1 MLAPDNNP
9 AQKSGSGPLDSVGPG
24 GIPWREA
31 LERAHR
37 EALAYCGPEKHDLAE
52 DVAQV
57 ALRKLFK
64 NRDRVRVS
72 WKAMLSKIVVNTA
85 KTQLRRDA
93 ARRTRCW
100 PHTEAVSAAASE
112 EPEPVEQ
119 AGWTEAAALLKPLMA
134 ELDARF
140 GRGTRAIVDFR
151 AEGLSWEEIAGVV
164 DLSERTCRYRHEKA
178 RAWLCERLALDAVK
192 GGQRD

>member
-9 AQKSGSGPLDSVGPG
+9 AQKSGSGPLESAGAG

-37 EALAYCGPEKHDLAE
+37 EALFYCGLDNRELAE
-52 DVAQV
+52 DVAQE
-57 ALRKLFK
+57 ALGKLFK
-64 NRDRVRVS
+64 NSGRIRKS
-72 WKAMLSKIVVNTA
+72 WKALLSKIVVNTA
-85 KTQLRRDA
+85 KTKLKRDA
-93 ARRTRCW
+93 ARRARCW
-100 PHTEAVSAAASE
+100 PNTEAVSAAASE
-112 EPEPVEQ
+112 EPEPVNQ
-119 AGWTEAAALLKPLMA
+119 AGLAEAAALLKLLMA

-151 AEGLSWEEIAGVV
+151 GEGLPWGQITGVV
-164 DLSERTCRYRHEKA
+164 DLSERTCRDRHVKA